1 MNDMISHPAHR
12 VGSRPE
18 TFLQLARYFVRV
30 TIARSYVRV
39 IGAQRE
45 LSCILGDTILP
56 FLSVAAYV
64 LVYKAMGAPE
74 EYTGFVI
81 LGGVLV
87 TFWMHMIWSMGMQLF
102 WEKEMGNLERYL
114 MTPMPRSGLM
124 LGMALG
130 GIYMT
135 ATRAAMIYIAA
146 KLLFKM
152 ELNVTEPWMAL
163 AVFLATM
170 AALYGMGMTLSSF
183 FFMAGRGVFYGLG
196 IMTEPMF
203 FLGGFYFPVKHLG
216 MFAAAGVALIPTTL
230 GLDAL
235 RQTMLGAYDSG
246 LLPPLVEFWILVGM
260 AVVLTAISIYAVDKL
275 EQIGRERGKLVL
287 RNQ

>member
-1 MNDMISHPAHR
+1 MDSHTPHR

-18 TFLQLARYFVRV
+18 TFLQLARYFIKA

-45 LSCILGDTILP
+45 LSWILGDTLLP

-114 MTPMPRSGLM
+114 MTPMPRSALM

-135 ATRAAMIYIAA
+135 ATRAAMIWIAA
-146 KLLFKM
+146 KWLFQMK
-152 ELNVTEPWMAL
+152 LNITEPWIAL
-163 AVFLATM
+163 ALFLATM

-183 FFMAGRGVFYGLG
+183 FFMAGRGIFYGLG
-196 IMTEPMF
+196 VMTEPMF

-216 MFAAAGVALIPTTL
+216 MFAFIGVSLIPTTL
-230 GLDAL
+230 GLDGL
-235 RQTMLGAYDSG
+235 RQTMLGSYSSG
-246 LLPPLVEFWILVGM
+246 FMTPLNELWVLLAM
-260 AVVLTAISIYAVDKL
+260 AVVLTAISVYAVDKL
-275 EQIGRERGKLVL
+275 ERIGRERGKLVL

>member
-1 MNDMISHPAHR
+1 MNETTEHTPHR
-12 VGSRPE
+12 IGSRPE
-18 TFLQLARYFVRV
+18 SFLQIAAYFIRVTLAR
-30 TIARSYVRV
+30 AYVRV
-39 IGAQRE
+39 IGGQRE
-45 LSCILGDTILP
+45 LSWILGDTLLP

-64 LVYKAMGAPE
+64 MVYKAMGAPD
-74 EYTGFVI
+74 EYTGFVV
-81 LGGVLV
+81 LGGILV

-102 WEKEMGNLERYL
+102 WEKEVGNLERFL

-124 LGMALG
+124 LGMAVG
-130 GIYMT
+130 GIWMT
-135 ATRAAMIYIAA
+135 MTRAILIYVAA
-146 KLLFKM
+146 KLLFKI
-152 ELNVTEPWMAL
+152 EFKVTEPWMAL

-170 AALYGMGMTLSSF
+170 AALYGMGMTLASL

-216 MFAAAGVALIPTTL
+216 MFAAAGCALIPTTL

-260 AVVLTAISIYAVDKL
+260 AIVFTAVSVYAVDKL
-275 EQIGRERGKLVL
+275 EQLGRERGKLVL